1 MSENT
6 PSQPSPRSDRRWLT
20 ILIVAAVIIGGA
32 ITWRKVFSH
41 RLFPKR
47 FGVVEAGSVYRCGWL
62 PQWRADKVL
71 SDNGIDVIIDMTYE
85 IPPGHAGHEKQA
97 AELKAAQQLGV
108 EHKRFELAGDG
119 TGDLT
124 SYVRALETM
133 AEAKKAGKQ
142 VLVHCAAGSQRT
154 GGVIAYYRLFL
165 RNDPPE
171 EIYKELK
178 KFGGD
183 SEPDSPLMTYLNGNM
198 KELAERLAERGVISE
213 VPQTLPVLGSSGQ

>member
-1 MSENT
+1 
-6 PSQPSPRSDRRWLT
+6 
-20 ILIVAAVIIGGA
+20 VAVIAAGA
-32 ITWRKVFSH
+32 ITWRKVLSH

-71 SDNGIDVIIDMTYE
+71 SDNGIDVIIDMTHE

-97 AELKAAQQLGV
+97 AELQAAERLGI

-171 EIYKELK
+171 TVYAELK
-178 KFGGD
+178 KYGGD

-198 KELAERLAERGVISE
+198 KELAQRLAERGVIAG
-213 VPQTLPVLGSSGQ
+213 VPKTLPVLGPSGQ